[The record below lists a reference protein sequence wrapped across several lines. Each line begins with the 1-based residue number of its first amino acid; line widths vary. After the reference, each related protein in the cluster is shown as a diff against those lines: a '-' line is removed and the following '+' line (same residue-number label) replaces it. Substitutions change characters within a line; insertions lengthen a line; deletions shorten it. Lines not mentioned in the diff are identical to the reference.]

1 MKHCTKVWVQREWPS
16 IFCFFKA
23 IPYWV
28 IRLFFN
34 HAVQMTNR
42 WSCVINIS
50 IKIQEIFI
58 TLKIYISYP
67 PHQSWL
73 LSCIRLCTH
82 WDNSV
87 KSNLDLI
94 AQDSFLRG
102 GSIHVNRGQ
111 ECLLVPGLMPI
122 CLYIWGCVCSFGL
135 FILCNTVIYL
145 CVHILICISTHIY
158 LFINKPAFVCITV
171 CASWVWILYS
181 RWQKSALA
189 SSVDVGS
196 CVHMGLYFPSVLCA
210 LYLCIHIVIY
220 WCPLAHEPFIFI
232 CCLSFNLAILRLDL
246 TPPVSSIWVLRLQAP
261 LPISLGGPFSSKPP
275 HCLKASHKNPKQQML
290 WKY

>member
-1 MKHCTKVWVQREWPS
+1 MCSCKHWLPYRGNHNLKHCTKVWVQREWPS

-23 IPYWV
+23 VSYWV

-73 LSCIRLCTH
+73 LSCIQLCTH

-135 FILCNTVIYL
+135 FILCNKLYIYVFIYLFAYLHTYIYLLINLYLSVLL
-145 CVHILICISTHIY
+145 CVHLGY
-158 LFINKPAFVCITV
+158 EFFTV
-171 CASWVWILYS
+171 DD
-181 RWQKSALA
+181 R
-189 SSVDVGS
+189 SV
-196 CVHMGLYFPSVLCA
+196 H
-210 LYLCIHIVIY
+210 
-220 WCPLAHEPFIFI
+220 W
-232 CCLSFNLAILRLDL
+232 
-246 TPPVSSIWVLRLQAP
+246 PPVW
-261 LPISLGGPFSSKPP
+261 
-275 HCLKASHKNPKQQML
+275 M
-290 WKY
+290 